1 MLDFHFQKP
10 FKKQLKLMQ
19 KQGRD
24 LSKLHKVID
33 LIIKEQPLPP
43 KHEDHPIHGKWEGS
57 RDCHIQ
63 GDWVLIYEIDET
75 ARKVTFHRTGSHSDL
90 Y

>member
-1 MLDFHFQKP
+1 VLDFHFQKP

-24 LSKLHKVID
+24 LSKLHDVIGM
-33 LIIKEQPLPP
+33 IINEKPLPP
-43 KHEDHPIHGKWEGS
+43 KYCDHPTHGKWEGS

-63 GDWVLIYEIDET
+63 GDWVLIYRINPEKRT
-75 ARKVTFHRTGSHSDL
+75 VTFQRTGSHSDL
-90 Y
+90 F